1 MRTLIYLSIL
11 LTLPNT
17 LRAQQPS
24 TYQLAYRAPAD
35 TRVRVT
41 LTLPQP
47 LATPVSLVMPRNYPG
62 GYEQISY
69 DSYVENIEAFSD
81 TQKPLP
87 VDRDPDAPRWTIGGK
102 GQSLRRIE
110 YQIDLARMEART
122 TSSVETSKVRPN
134 YVGLLGYSVFA
145 FIDGEEDR
153 AIHLQISAPPSW
165 PILTT
170 LNPQIPAP
178 TATIEATAPNYYA
191 LADSEIL
198 MGPALNLQT
207 FPGKIPLIF
216 AAYSEAPE
224 DVQIDGQLARRA
236 LDRVQAYF
244 ADTPI
249 AQYTVQLELLRPL
262 PDHDYGFSQEHLDSG
277 TFSLSTDRA
286 ITAQSSPQ
294 ARDANLFNYAH
305 HMAHSWIPKRA
316 YGVGYQP
323 FIWEMTPVIDTIW
336 FNEGFARY
344 AAIEALAMG
353 MPPQEAANFRA
364 RQLARLRQIVETAPP
379 FLRKMPLDILSREAS
394 FLYASD
400 FRTGMN
406 VFARG
411 ALMAAAMDDRIRAQ
425 TANQKSLRDA
435 LQALL
440 AWSAQNHRAFQV
452 EEMLNIFQTATSVD
466 LQDILDHWMHP
477 PTN

>member
-1 MRTLIYLSIL
+1 MRTLICLSIL
-11 LTLPNT
+11 LSLPHT
-17 LRAQQPS
+17 LRAQLPIA
-24 TYQLAYRAPAD
+24 YQVKYAAPGD
-35 TRVRVT
+35 PKVHVT
-41 LTLPQP
+41 LILPEP
-47 LATPVSLVMPRNYPG
+47 LNTPLSLVMPRNYPG
-62 GYEQISY
+62 GYEQIPY
-69 DSYVENIEAFSD
+69 DSYVENVEAFSD
-81 TQKPLP
+81 TQKSLS
-87 VDRDPDAPRWTIGGK
+87 VDRDPDAPRWTIGAK
-102 GQSLRRIE
+102 GQSLHRIE
-110 YQIDLARMEART
+110 YQIDVARMEART

-145 FIDGEEDR
+145 FIDGQEDR
-153 AIHLQISAPPSW
+153 GIHLQISAPPSW

-178 TATIEATAPNYYA
+178 TATIGATAPNYYA

-198 MGPALNLQT
+198 MGPDLHLQS

-224 DVQIDGQLARRA
+224 DLQIDGQLARQA

-249 AQYTVQLELLRPL
+249 TQYTVQLELLRPL

-286 ITAQSSPQ
+286 ITAQSSQPS
-294 ARDANLFNYAH
+294 RNINLFNYAH

-316 YGVGYQP
+316 YGVGYLP
-323 FIWEMTPVIDTIW
+323 FTWEMTPVIDTIW
-336 FNEGFARY
+336 FNEGFGRY
-344 AAIEALAMG
+344 AAIEAIAQGL
-353 MPPQEAANFRA
+353 PPQEAAAFRA
-364 RQLARLRQIVETAPP
+364 QQLARLRHILDDAPP
-379 FLRKMPLDILSREAS
+379 FLRNMPLEVLSREAS

-411 ALMAAAMDDRIRAQ
+411 ALMAAEMDDYIRAK
-425 TANQKSLRDA
+425 TAGKKSLQDA

-440 AWSAQNHRAFQV
+440 TWSAQNHRAFRT
-452 EEMLNIFQTATSVD
+452 EELPKIFQAATTVDVTA
-466 LQDILDHWMHP
+466 ILTRWLNP
-477 PTN
+477 PPN

>member
-11 LTLPNT
+11 LSLPHTLP
-17 LRAQQPS
+17 AQLPI
-24 TYQLAYRAPAD
+24 TYQVNY
-35 TRVRVT
+35 
-41 LTLPQP
+41 
-47 LATPVSLVMPRNYPG
+47 ATPGDPKVHITIILPEPLNTPISLVMPRNYPG
-62 GYEQISY
+62 GYGQIPY
-69 DSYVENIEAFSD
+69 DSYVENVEAFSGS
-81 TQKPLP
+81 QKSLS
-87 VDRDPDAPRWTIGGK
+87 VARDPDAPRWTIGAK
-102 GQSLRRIE
+102 SQSLRRIE
-110 YQIDLARMEART
+110 YQIDLARMESRT
-122 TSSVETSKVRPN
+122 ISSVDTSKVRPN
-134 YVGLLGYSVFA
+134 YVGLLGYSIFA
-145 FIDGEEDR
+145 FIDGQEDR
-153 AIHLQISAPPSW
+153 AIHLQISVPPSW

-178 TATIEATAPNYYA
+178 SKAIEATAPNYYA

-198 MGPALNLQT
+198 MGPDLHLQS

-224 DVQIDGQLARRA
+224 DLQIDGQLAREA

-249 AQYTVQLELLRPL
+249 MQYTVQLELLRPL

-277 TFSLSTDRA
+277 TFSLSIDRA
-286 ITAQSSPQ
+286 ITPQSSQ
-294 ARDANLFNYAH
+294 QSRDTNLFNYAH

-344 AAIEALAMG
+344 AAIEAVAMG

-364 RQLARLRQIVETAPP
+364 HQLARLRQIVDTAPP
-379 FLRKMPLDILSREAS
+379 FLRKMPLDVLSREAS
-394 FLYASD
+394 FLYSSD

-440 AWSAQNHRAFQV
+440 AWSAQNHRAFQI
-452 EEMLNIFQTATSVD
+452 EEMLNIFHAATNVD
-466 LQDILDHWMHP
+466 VQDILNAWMHP
-477 PTN
+477 PAN

>member
-1 MRTLIYLSIL
+1 
-11 LTLPNT
+11 
-17 LRAQQPS
+17 
-24 TYQLAYRAPAD
+24 
-35 TRVRVT
+35 
-41 LTLPQP
+41 
-47 LATPVSLVMPRNYPG
+47 MPRNYPG
-62 GYEQISY
+62 GYEQIPY
-69 DSYVENIEAFSD
+69 DSYVEKVQAFSNAE
-81 TQKPLP
+81 KSLS
-87 VDRDPDAPRWTIGGK
+87 VERDPDAPRWTIGAK
-102 GQSLRRIE
+102 GQSLQRIE

-122 TSSVETSKVRPN
+122 ASSVETSKVRPN
-134 YVGLLGYSVFA
+134 YLGLLGYSIFA
-145 FIDGEEDR
+145 FIDGQEDR
-153 AIHLQISAPPSW
+153 GIHLQISAPPSW
-165 PILTT
+165 PILST

-178 TATIEATAPNYYA
+178 IAAAQATAPNYYA
-191 LADSEIL
+191 LADSEVL
-198 MGPALNLQT
+198 MGPGLHVQT

-216 AAYSEAPE
+216 AAYSEGPE
-224 DVQIDGQLARRA
+224 DLQIDGQLARQA
-236 LDRVQAYF
+236 LDRIQDYF

-249 AQYTVQLELLRPL
+249 PHYTVQLELLRPL

-286 ITAQSSPQ
+286 ITAQSTQQS
-294 ARDANLFNYAH
+294 RDTNLFNYAH

-316 YGVGYQP
+316 YGIGYQP

-364 RQLARLRQIVETAPP
+364 RQLSRLRQIVDTAPP
-379 FLRKMPLDILSREAS
+379 FLRKMPLDVLSREAS

-425 TANQKSLRDA
+425 TANQKNLRDA

-440 AWSAQNHRAFQV
+440 AWSAQNHRAFQI
-452 EEMLNIFQTATSVD
+452 EEMLDIFHAATNVD
-466 LQDILDHWMHP
+466 VQDILNTSMHP